1 MKSTGN
7 NKEVNQTNEKIY
19 SKKTLA
25 MSCGRTASVLYL
37 TGLTTPYTTLF
48 LTTMVGIPAAIYGNI
63 NLINTIIGVIMIP
76 IVGFILQRLE
86 LPFGKARSFQYL
98 SGLLASVFIVL
109 LFTDFG
115 MENGM
120 AKYILYG
127 VILVCMHTFYN
138 PASSASYVLFSM
150 MTTTPQERANAS
162 SVQVQVANIVKL
174 VLNMIMV
181 PLIVALGKMA
191 HSEELGYT
199 LYAIIIAIAIWLLF
213 VIFATAGKPYDPSRK
228 DLAAGVKPIGNAG
241 PAKKSTASVGEMIR
255 SFFTIAPVSIV
266 GSKLLRDM
274 AYFCVAGLVS
284 FYYLYVANSPA
295 MLAVY
300 FSISAFAALAGSF
313 VAPILTKKF
322 TPKAVY
328 IAGSAIYLVAVL
340 AAYFIGK
347 NAYVFTC
354 LLCIVQIGYG
364 IASSLETG
372 LYADAVDYTI
382 LKRGSDVRPFLMTCL
397 TIPGKISSM
406 LSPAILGF
414 ALAAIQFNK
423 ENVTPA
429 MAEGIRVLLSLM
441 PGALLI
447 LCLILSVFYPV
458 TQEKLNALK
467 KENAKAQ

>member
-1 MKSTGN
+1 M
-7 NKEVNQTNEKIY
+7 
-19 SKKTLA
+19 
-25 MSCGRTASVLYL
+25 
-37 TGLTTPYTTLF
+37 
-48 LTTMVGIPAAIYGNI
+48 
-63 NLINTIIGVIMIP
+63 
-76 IVGFILQRLE
+76 
-86 LPFGKARSFQYL
+86 
-98 SGLLASVFIVL
+98 
-109 LFTDFG
+109 
-115 MENGM
+115 
-120 AKYILYG
+120 
-127 VILVCMHTFYN
+127 
-138 PASSASYVLFSM
+138 
-150 MTTTPQERANAS
+150 
-162 SVQVQVANIVKL
+162 
-174 VLNMIMV
+174 
-181 PLIVALGKMA
+181 
-191 HSEELGYT
+191 
-199 LYAIIIAIAIWLLF
+199 
-213 VIFATAGKPYDPSRK
+213 IFATAGKPYDPSRK

-458 TQEKLNALK
+458 TQEKLSALK
-467 KENAKAQ
+467 KENAETQ